1 MKRWNKNE
9 IKKMEMLH
17 LLGVIYG
24 HTAAGTGKVALR
36 KIVRQNAKPSV
47 AIKHNDVIKAL
58 HTSGLLIVT
67 GNAKGRKYRWNLKE
81 FGAPSLLVAE
91 MMITE
96 TEHQIRLRARRS
108 YQLAKEKKGIVNNS
122 LENTL
127 LDSGEN
133 AILEK
138 KPRQPYKWGCKE
150 YLADMEVGETRIDKG
165 EFNWVGLRTVAC
177 WLHREFGSRYEFRTK
192 QKEGYRQV
200 TRIA

>member
-1 MKRWNKNE
+1 MRWNKNE

-24 HTAAGTGKVALR
+24 HTAAGSGKVALR
-36 KIVRQNAKPSV
+36 KIVKQNAKPSV

-67 GNAKGRKYRWNLKE
+67 GDCKGRKYRWNLKE

-91 MMITE
+91 MMIAE
-96 TEHQIRLRARRS
+96 TEHQIRVRARRS
-108 YQLAKEKKGIVNNS
+108 YQMAKAKQGIVNNF
-122 LENTL
+122 LNNTL
-127 LDSGEN
+127 LNGEEN

-150 YLADMEVGETRIDKG
+150 YLADMEVGETRVDKG
-165 EFNWVGLRTVAC
+165 EFNWAGLRTVAC
-177 WLHREFGSRYEFRTK
+177 RLHREFGSKYEFRTK
-192 QKEGYRQV
+192 QNGAYRQV